1 MMMMMSGWHSQVR
14 GRNTGQIRSRVSLRP
29 VESQGCW
36 LSDNFLVSSNL
47 QYLSSN
53 ISANKLLINKV
64 SEDSLDDVLII
75 IIVKV
80 NFTAESSHNLVNERD
95 LYKVRKFIGH

>member
-1 MMMMMSGWHSQVR
+1 M
-14 GRNTGQIRSRVSLRP
+14 SLRP

-64 SEDSLDDVLII
+64 SEDSLDDVLMII
-75 IIVKV
+75 ITVKV